1 MKEVFMKILITGS
14 RGYIGYNLI
23 QYLKTHAPDIELIG
37 LDSTFKELTKNFKTK
52 LSNNHPADIQQINES
67 ILEAKLPL
75 DVTHVVHLAGRT
87 GVRASWDAE
96 QLKSYYEANVL
107 STHRIFKTYSRPPY
121 KKDIPILYAT
131 SSSVS
136 ELKSPYA
143 MTKAMVE
150 MVAPLTAIG
159 MRFFTVYGGEYPRSD
174 MLYGKAL
181 LREID
186 ELTEN
191 KRDFTHID
199 YVCEA
204 IHALLLYGKPDRIY
218 DIGYGNPKTPKEFL
232 EELDI
237 LPTTILNSIPMIEK
251 SDESQCT
258 QADPTEIEKILSTKR
273 LRELNEKINQEQEE
287 AYQGEN

>member
-1 MKEVFMKILITGS
+1 MKILITGS

-23 QYLKTHAPDIELIG
+23 HYLRRHAPDIELIG
-37 LDSTFKELTKNFKTK
+37 LDSTFKELSSKSKEK
-52 LSNNHPADIQQINES
+52 LKDDHKSDILQINDS

-75 DVTHVVHLAGRT
+75 DVTHVIHLAGRT
-87 GVRASWDAE
+87 GVRRSWDAE

-150 MVAPLTAIG
+150 MVAPLSAIG

-181 LREID
+181 RNDID

-191 KRDFTHID
+191 KRDFTHVN

-232 EELDI
+232 EGLNI
-237 LPTTILNSIPMIEK
+237 LPTTVLNSIPIIEK
-251 SDESQCT
+251 LDESQCT
-258 QADPTEIEKILSTKR
+258 QADPTEIEKILSRKR
-273 LRELNEKINQEQEE
+273 LRELNEKVNQEQEE

>member
-1 MKEVFMKILITGS
+1 MKILITGS
-14 RGYIGYNLI
+14 SGYIGSNLI
-23 QYLKTHAPDIELIG
+23 EYLENHVHNVEIIG
-37 LDSTFKELTKNFKTK
+37 LDSFF
-52 LSNNHPADIQQINES
+52 HES
-67 ILEAKLPL
+67 PHSFIDNAILDAELPL
-75 DVTHVVHLAGRT
+75 DVTHVVHLAGKT
-87 GVRASWDAE
+87 GVKSSWNPE
-96 QLKSYYEANVL
+96 EIKSYYEANVL
-107 STHRIFKTYSRPPY
+107 SSKRIFDTYKRPPY

-131 SSSVS
+131 SSSVD

-150 MVAPLTAIG
+150 VVAPLSAIG
-159 MRFFTVYGGEYPRSD
+159 MKFFTVYGGKNPRPD
-174 MLYGKAL
+174 MLYAKAL
-181 LREID
+181 KHDID

-218 DIGYGNPKTPKEFL
+218 DIGTGNPRTPKEFL

-237 LPTTILNSIPMIEK
+237 LPTTILSSIPIVENL
-251 SDESQCT
+251 DESQCT
-258 QADPTEIEKILSTKR
+258 QADSTEIEKILSTKR